1 MKTQPDSQSSDR
13 VNILFIGN
21 NPLEMSTM
29 LETISRVPQRNI
41 TTEIAFDV
49 KSSLERLI
57 RFQPNFILIDDNIG
71 RKELSETVDSLV
83 HNAKTWDI
91 PITVLK
97 NSNYEEAIATSDVM
111 DYLLKKNLTA
121 ESLFNAMKNALKFRR
136 TRQYLM
142 DAYSN
147 RRNQLLLKLVH

>member
-1 MKTQPDSQSSDR
+1 MKTPLLTQSLDQ

-29 LETISRVPQRNI
+29 LETISKVPQRKI

-49 KSSLERLI
+49 KSSQERLS

-71 RKELSETVDSLV
+71 RKELSETVDSLTQ
-83 HNAKTWDI
+83 NSKTCDI
-91 PITVLK
+91 PITVIK
-97 NSNYEEAIATSDVM
+97 NSNYEEAVASSDVM

-121 ESLFNAMKNALKFRR
+121 ESLFNAIKNTFKFRR
-136 TRQYLM
+136 TRKYLM
-142 DAYSN
+142 DAYNKRSH
-147 RRNQLLLKLVH
+147 LLKLAH